1 MSYSNNIKITEIEPI
16 YDSTNSRSEWRFE
29 PNKIYSTN
37 VLIANVGVDQAT
49 ASRYNRLSGVGGMFD
64 NVMLYDGNV
73 ELQMTQLCGFWSGW
87 KQSRKSNANLKDK
100 APMLIGNERGS
111 RFEGQDAGSGN
122 AGGTN
127 AGKSVRND
135 VIIPGNQLSSKTGK
149 ATMAANEFLPILD
162 AMPYLDTSIFK
173 NLRLIVEYNAEAVVR
188 ENQAETL
195 TTLRPLLIVEEV
207 VNPAQVAAAQGKMG
221 DIIYDNVE
229 TDRALLPAVVPTAN
243 GPGANAQSFSYH
255 VNGYTNK
262 KVGKMLIWK
271 QSQTG
276 LNYSAGGTAGDYQNG
291 AFDSMGLFR
300 ERTQIRVNGQNVFA
314 KNGISKSN
322 QRLARLVD
330 SWGSGGLATF
340 ANGLAPITLADANPR
355 NVYREG
361 GNAAVGFMDWFGC
374 DLGYQEVQDF
384 QVEFERSGIANL
396 AADNT
401 NVVAE
406 TAKSKYNAPYKLIM
420 FALIQKAIIMDGKGG
435 YNVRYA

>member
-1 MSYSNNIKITEIEPI
+1 M
-16 YDSTNSRSEWRFE
+16 
-29 PNKIYSTN
+29 
-37 VLIANVGVDQAT
+37 
-49 ASRYNRLSGVGGMFD
+49 
-64 NVMLYDGNV
+64 
-73 ELQMTQLCGFWSGW
+73 
-87 KQSRKSNANLKDK
+87 
-100 APMLIGNERGS
+100 
-111 RFEGQDAGSGN
+111 
-122 AGGTN
+122 
-127 AGKSVRND
+127 
-135 VIIPGNQLSSKTGK
+135 
-149 ATMAANEFLPILD
+149 
-162 AMPYLDTSIFK
+162 
-173 NLRLIVEYNAEAVVR
+173 
-188 ENQAETL
+188 
-195 TTLRPLLIVEEV
+195 
-207 VNPAQVAAAQGKMG
+207 NPAQVAAAQGKMG